1 MFAKIDKHQVA
12 VSKSKLRL
20 PINVCWIIKRH
31 VNYCHVYNKMTRQC
45 QSSSY
50 LQIHRNVDICPVFQ
64 NDVASHSESLS
75 GVAGQYRL
83 KDAQACKWSSNATT
97 NDLRK
102 WSPDCTTSRD
112 RNGYKGKVW
121 THDWIWQWIWSLEN
135 RFFFSITVRL
145 SKPWT
150 LLFGSQWKVNCHNNC
165 RAKDTGENV
174 KTAAVCS
181 LVFSR
186 LIGFNLLHK
195 NIRKHLWFSRFSQ
208 FHRITIFWMQI
219 SQLLF

>member
-135 RFFFSITVRL
+135 RFFFLLLWDSANREHFYLVLSERSIVTITAERRTREKT
-145 SKPWT
+145 SKP
-150 LLFGSQWKVNCHNNC
+150 LLF
-165 RAKDTGENV
+165 
-174 KTAAVCS
+174 AV
-181 LVFSR
+181 
-186 LIGFNLLHK
+186 
-195 NIRKHLWFSRFSQ
+195 
-208 FHRITIFWMQI
+208 
-219 SQLLF
+219 